1 MNTICFDTSGP
12 RGCVTLVQNEKIVAS
27 MELSR
32 VYGHNETLLP
42 AISILLDQAGISPGE
57 LKRVLFV
64 RGPGS
69 FTGLRIGIA
78 VAYGFLAANPELD
91 LVGYTSLYLL
101 NRAAIKTGQN
111 RVLSIIDARKKQ
123 VYAAFFE
130 NDAPVS
136 PYAVMKPE
144 MLPDFLQNNGIS
156 QDPFSMIGSALEPYG
171 ELLTQFFPQ
180 CAQLPPPSCLST
192 LLAETLSDSSPGESP
207 SIEPVYIRK
216 SDAEL
221 NRNKTS

>member
-12 RGCVTLVQNEKIVAS
+12 HGCVTLVQNGKIIAS

-42 AISILLDQAGISPGE
+42 AISILLNQAGIEPGKLE
-57 LKRVLFV
+57 QVLFV

-78 VAYGFLAANPELD
+78 VAYGFKAANPELT
-91 LVGYTSLYLL
+91 LNGYTSLYLL
-101 NRAAIKTGQN
+101 NRAGRKSGQE
-111 RVLSIIDARKKQ
+111 RVLSLIDARKKQ
-123 VYAAFFE
+123 VYAGFFE
-130 NDAPVS
+130 NDLPVS
-136 PYAVMKPE
+136 PYSVLKPD
-144 MLPDFLQNNGIS
+144 MLPDFLLKNGIS
-156 QDPFSMIGSALEPYG
+156 QEPFAAIGNALEPYG
-171 ELLTQFFPQ
+171 EQVTQLFPQ
-180 CAQLPPPSCLST
+180 CQPLAAPSCLST
-192 LLAETLSDSSPGESP
+192 ILAEILDDPSPGEAASP
-207 SIEPVYIRK
+207 EPIYIRK